1 MKQINL
7 PERTRYRLCFVRHN
21 VFQVFLLLLVFLPS
35 FLYAGGAENGSLQ
48 DTKKIQGVVVDESGV
63 PLPGVA
69 VKVKG
74 EQKGTATDVNGV
86 FELVIGENPDAVL
99 EFSFIGMKPQE
110 VRVGN
115 RLHIRITMV
124 AQHTELEE
132 VMVVAYGTVKKESF
146 TGSAVSVQGDKL
158 TQAAAS
164 RTSAV
169 QALQGNVAGVR
180 FSRTSGQPGDLSSI
194 QIRGIGSLN
203 ESTAPLY
210 IIDGVTISSGLN
222 M

>member
-180 FSRTSGQPGDLSSI
+180 FSAYFRSAGRSFFDTDPGNRFFERVD
-194 QIRGIGSLN
+194 GSFI
-203 ESTAPLY
+203 Y
-210 IIDGVTISSGLN
+210 H
-222 M
+222 

>member
-74 EQKGTATDVNGV
+74 EQK
-86 FELVIGENPDAVL
+86 LSLI
-99 EFSFIGMKPQE
+99 
-110 VRVGN
+110 
-115 RLHIRITMV
+115 HI
-124 AQHTELEE
+124 
-132 VMVVAYGTVKKESF
+132 
-146 TGSAVSVQGDKL
+146 
-158 TQAAAS
+158 
-164 RTSAV
+164 
-169 QALQGNVAGVR
+169 
-180 FSRTSGQPGDLSSI
+180 
-194 QIRGIGSLN
+194 
-203 ESTAPLY
+203 
-210 IIDGVTISSGLN
+210 
-222 M
+222 